1 MGAVAA
7 LGCLANLAEAQGGLL
22 TTRQAA
28 ARGVARRDLARLTQS
43 GGLER
48 VTHGVYRVG
57 GAPRPRLLELR
68 AAWLQ
73 LAPGLEADSRM
84 PEHGAVSHA
93 SATLVYQ
100 VGLLEPWRH
109 EFTVPSTRR
118 RRSRRDDVV
127 IHSNPIPARDVTW
140 LDQILVTTPAR
151 MVSDLCAA
159 RADGEH
165 LAGVVLDLLGKHLAD
180 ADELAAALAPHARG
194 YGARE
199 ADGHM
204 FLSYL
209 FAISQGGRG

>member
-7 LGCLANLAEAQGGLL
+7 LGSLANLAEAQGGLI
-22 TTRQAA
+22 TTRQAE
-28 ARGVARRDLARLTQS
+28 ARGVARRDLARLTS
-43 GGLER
+43 AGGLER

-73 LAPGLEADSRM
+73 LAPGLEADSRV
-84 PEHGAVSHA
+84 PEYGAVSHA

-109 EFTVPSTRR
+109 EFTVPPPRR
-118 RRSRRDDVV
+118 LRSRRDDVM
-127 IHSNPIPARDVTW
+127 IHSHPIPARDVIW
-140 LDQILVTTPAR
+140 LDQILVTTPTR
-151 MVSDLCAA
+151 MIADLCTT

-165 LAGVVLDLLGKHLAD
+165 LAGVVLDLLDKHLAD

-194 YGARE
+194 YGAKE
-199 ADGHM
+199 EDGHR

-209 FAISQGGRG
+209 FAISQGARG